1 MLNQVQHDA
10 VRKAPGYGEQGT
22 FTISGEVVYSGT
34 YTISNKNDRL
44 SSAIMR
50 AGGLVPEAYLEG
62 ATLTRTNKLSPAE
75 IEAKRALMKKDTS
88 LIFDFVADTESSLVG
103 IDLVKINANPGSNID
118 LLLQTG
124 DVIHIPK
131 LLQTIKWHH
140 TTATTKSFIFRVNPK
155 IMPGSQI
162 IVPKK
167 PERKDDVMKWVSIG
181 SALSSLA
188 LSIVM
193 VVNILKP

>member
-1 MLNQVQHDA
+1 MIIWGMLNQVQHDA

-118 LLLQTG
+118 LLLQPG
-124 DVIHIPK
+124 DVIYIPK
-131 LLQTIKWHH
+131 LLQTIKVSGNVMNPIAM
-140 TTATTKSFIFRVNPK
+140 TYEKNLSAKKYIDMAGGYGERSKKSRSTLLPT
-155 IMPGSQI
+155 SY
-162 IVPKK
+162 
-167 PERKDDVMKWVSIG
+167 VMN
-181 SALSSLA
+181 LSSL
-188 LSIVM
+188 
-193 VVNILKP
+193 N